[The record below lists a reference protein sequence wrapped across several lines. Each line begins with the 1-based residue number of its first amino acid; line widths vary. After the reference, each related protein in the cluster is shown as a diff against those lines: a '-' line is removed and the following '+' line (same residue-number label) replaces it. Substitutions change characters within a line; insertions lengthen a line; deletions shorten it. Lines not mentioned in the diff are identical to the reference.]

1 MIDDPSRES
10 PSEQF
15 EDLGTFSVNQ
25 SMDWWPDLSDL
36 DRLNVL
42 SNPTEDRARVL
53 AAKVSLTVEET
64 MEAMSKYSD
73 IPLVESFVL
82 NENPTKLI
90 PLRLIHNFS
99 CLPTEE
105 YRRKD

>member
-15 EDLGTFSVNQ
+15 EDLEIFSVNQ

-73 IPLVESFVL
+73 IPLV
-82 NENPTKLI
+82 
-90 PLRLIHNFS
+90 
-99 CLPTEE
+99 
-105 YRRKD
+105 